1 MDDHA
6 YNVLPI
12 KFRKAFEEVN
22 GEIPESEFIRAIWMD
37 IAMKWFGGWCLAIEH
52 ADELRPPIQT
62 LTAPAPTRTF
72 VLTVTPGELPM
83 IQEPKLPGSAQT
95 EAMHVPMREYV
106 SSLEDYRPE
115 NNVFQQEA
123 NPWPVPPPPMPAP
136 RQGHAPAAPVTAA
149 EAAAASVEPKKFR
162 RFIIVRASDNPSN
175 NWRWLV
181 QITDTELV
189 KYGSYAS
196 ADDAAKALDAMENTE
211 QRGSIYFISD
221 AQLRYWQQNPQL
233 GTIPRESVE

>member
-52 ADELRPPIQT
+52 ANELRPPMPP
-62 LTAPAPTRTF
+62 LPESAPTRTF
-72 VLTVTPGELPM
+72 VLTVAPGALPV
-83 IQEPKLPGSAQT
+83 IHEPKLPGSAQT
-95 EAMHVPMREYV
+95 EAPHVPMREYV

-123 NPWPVPPPPMPAP
+123 NPWPVPPPPPVPGAHSQAP
-136 RQGHAPAAPVTAA
+136 KAPITAA
-149 EAAAASVEPKKFR
+149 EAAAASVKPLPPREFIVIPSSRNPENKARWLVEVREAEFERLGAYTNADAAYEEIGNIPNAKHVGSIYRISVEQLKFWQ
-162 RFIIVRASDNPSN
+162 DNPSY
-175 NWRWLV
+175 
-181 QITDTELV
+181 
-189 KYGSYAS
+189 K
-196 ADDAAKALDAMENTE
+196 
-211 QRGSIYFISD
+211 
-221 AQLRYWQQNPQL
+221 
-233 GTIPRESVE
+233 TIARKPVD